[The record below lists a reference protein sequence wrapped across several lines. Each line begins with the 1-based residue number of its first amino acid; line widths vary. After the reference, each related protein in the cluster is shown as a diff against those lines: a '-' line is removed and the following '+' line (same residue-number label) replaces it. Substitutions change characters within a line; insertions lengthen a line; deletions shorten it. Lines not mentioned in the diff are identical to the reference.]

1 MRPDRAGNDISSEV
15 TSMSTIQRQ
24 ARRNL
29 LLSVLAGLGLAACG
43 SGPGSSEGPVSTS
56 VSRGSDRAT
65 LIREAQAALDEL
77 YRVQPGARR
86 LGDQARAVLVFP
98 SITQA
103 GLGVGGLYGNGV
115 MFRGREPVGY
125 YNIAGGTFGLQIGA
139 QSFSQAYFFN
149 TEEALQTF
157 RNTKGFEL
165 GAGLTATAASFG
177 ANGEISTATLQK
189 PLVVTT
195 WGQSGLMA
203 GVTIEG
209 AKITEINP

>member
-1 MRPDRAGNDISSEV
+1 
-15 TSMSTIQRQ
+15 MSTT
-24 ARRNL
+24 ARRPL
-29 LLSVLAGLGLAACG
+29 LAAALLALGLAGCG
-43 SGPGSSEGPVSTS
+43 NTEGPVSASTS
-56 VSRGSDRAT
+56 KGPDRTKIDA
-65 LIREAQAALDEL
+65 EVDAALRAL
-77 YRVQPGARR
+77 YDARPGARQ
-86 LGDQARAVLVFP
+86 LAENAKAVLVFP
-98 SITQA
+98 NITQA
-103 GLGVGGLYGNGV
+103 GLGVGGLYGTGAMRENG
-115 MFRGREPVGY
+115 RTTGY

-157 RNTKGFEL
+157 RTTKGFEL

>member
-1 MRPDRAGNDISSEV
+1 MRLGPGKASLES
-15 TSMSTIQRQ
+15 
-24 ARRNL
+24 NL
-29 LLSVLAGLGLAACG
+29 LGGSSMTRMTRRAVAAAGLLALGLAAC
-43 SGPGSSEGPVSTS
+43 SNTKDPAATS
-56 VSRGSDRAT
+56 VSKGSNRAQ
-65 LIREAQAALDEL
+65 IDAEVDAALESL
-77 YRVQPGARR
+77 YAQQPGARR
-86 LGDQARAVLVFP
+86 LAQQARAILVFP
-98 SITQA
+98 NITQA
-103 GLGVGGLYGNGV
+103 GLGVGGLYGTGA
-115 MFRGREPVGY
+115 MRQGGRTVGY

-157 RNTKGFEL
+157 RTTKGFEL